1 VHEADEA
8 TAALRE
14 IFCDG
19 LIKPAILGYDPKQ
32 VLIERRCLAR
42 PSYTPLRGA
51 DLGTVATGGEH
62 EAGEE
67 AVDKELGKLAGK
79 NLSRRRRVFT
89 RLQRLLE
96 AEPEAR
102 VLYFGPTVADAEVI
116 AFLLLK
122 SGFRAATLSANTH
135 TSARRDTI
143 RQFKGGAY
151 QVLCNHGV
159 LTTGFDDP
167 RITHVVIARPTV
179 SLVLFE
185 QMVGRGLRG
194 PLFGGTEE
202 CQIHAV
208 EDTFAG
214 GAATQRV
221 AQAFID
227 SWTPHIRVTA
237 RLGA

>member
-1 VHEADEA
+1 LKG
-8 TAALRE
+8 TN
-14 IFCDG
+14 
-19 LIKPAILGYDPKQ
+19 LG
-32 VLIERRCLAR
+32 II
-42 PSYTPLRGA
+42 
-51 DLGTVATGGEH
+51 ATGGSSEMN
-62 EAGEE
+62 EE
-67 AVDKELGKLAGK
+67 AVDHELGKLAGK
-79 NLSRRRRVFT
+79 SLTRRRRVFT
-89 RLQRLLE
+89 LLQRLLE
-96 AEPEAR
+96 AEPDSR
-102 VLYFGPTVADAEVI
+102 ILYFGPTVADAEVM

-122 SGFRAATLSANTH
+122 SGFKAAALSAKTH
-135 TSARRDTI
+135 TSARRETV

-151 QVLCNHGV
+151 QVLCNQGV

-208 EDTFAG
+208 EDTFEG

-227 SWTPHIRVTA
+227 SWTPHIRVTT
-237 RLGA
+237 RIGA